1 MDAANGPKGRTDMLD
16 DTASR
21 ELADRLT
28 PSRLP
33 HRVRLVLMSA
43 GVITAVALVL
53 AAGNPDQKPIIANVN
68 GTIAT
73 QHASRIIA
81 PMPDEAAMAYSR
93 AIAAMRGTID
103 LASARQT
110 ETQ

>member
-1 MDAANGPKGRTDMLD
+1 MLD

-21 ELADRLT
+21 QLADRLT

-43 GVITAVALVL
+43 GVVMAVTLVL
-53 AAGNPDQKPIIANVN
+53 AAGNPDQKRIVADVN
-68 GTIAT
+68 NRIVAQQVSQPVVSRPDKSAT
-73 QHASRIIA
+73 
-81 PMPDEAAMAYSR
+81 AYGR

-103 LASARQT
+103 LASAQT
-110 ETQ
+110 ATQ

>member
-1 MDAANGPKGRTDMLD
+1 MLD

-21 ELADRLT
+21 QLADRLT

-43 GVITAVALVL
+43 GMVMAVTLVL
-53 AAGNPDQKPIIANVN
+53 AAGNPDQKRIVADVN
-68 GTIAT
+68 GRVVA
-73 QHASRIIA
+73 QQVSQPAASE
-81 PMPDEAAMAYSR
+81 PDKSAIAYSH

-103 LASARQT
+103 LASAGPQAA
-110 ETQ
+110 TQ